1 MLKKTLLFIN
11 GEPPKELPLI
21 DGFQLIACTDGA
33 FHYLKDK
40 KFPLDKLDFISGD
53 FDSHSGMDDKIHKEK
68 FIHTPDQNYTDFHK
82 ALNII
87 LEKGGGEV
95 HVYGASGREQ
105 DHFLGSIH
113 TAYLFKDKLE
123 IVFFDDYSTY
133 FFIPNDFTV
142 RKVKGKTISLLPFP
156 LAENISTSGLYWE
169 LRGESLSLLERVG
182 TRNRAEL
189 QDISV
194 KYEKGN
200 LLLFIEK

>member
-11 GEPPKELPLI
+11 GESPKELPLI

-33 FHYLKDK
+33 FHYLKEK
-40 KFPLDKLDFISGD
+40 SFPLDKLDFISGD
-53 FDSHSGMDDKIHKEK
+53 FDSHSGMDDKIYKEK

-82 ALNII
+82 ALDII

-105 DHFLGSIH
+105 DHFLGNIH
-113 TAYLFKDKLE
+113 TAYLFKDKLD

-133 FFIPNDFTV
+133 FFIPSDFTI

-156 LAENISTSGLYWE
+156 LAENILTKGLHWE
-169 LRGESLSLLERVG
+169 LRGESLSLLKRIG
-182 TRNRAEL
+182 TRNKAEL
-189 QDISV
+189 QEVNI
-194 KYEKGN
+194 KYKKGD

>member
-11 GEPPKELPLI
+11 GEFPKELPLI
-21 DGFQLIACTDGA
+21 DGFQLIICTDGA

-53 FDSHSGMDDKIHKEK
+53 FDSHSGMDDKIYKEK

-82 ALNII
+82 ALDII

-105 DHFLGSIH
+105 DHFLGNIH
-113 TAYLFKDKLE
+113 TAYLFKDKLD

-133 FFIPNDFTV
+133 FFIPNDFTIQ
-142 RKVKGKTISLLPFP
+142 KVKEKTISLLPFP
-156 LAENISTSGLYWE
+156 LAENISTSGLHWE
-169 LRGESLSLLERVG
+169 LRGESLSLLERIG
-182 TRNRAEL
+182 TRNKAEL
-189 QDISV
+189 QEVNI
-194 KYEKGN
+194 KYKKGD

>member
-21 DGFQLIACTDGA
+21 DDFQLIACTDGA
-33 FHYLKDK
+33 FHYLKK
-40 KFPLDKLDFISGD
+40 KNFPLDKLDFISGD
-53 FDSHSGMDDKIHKEK
+53 FDSHLGMDDKIYKEK

-87 LEKGGGEV
+87 LKKGGGEV

-105 DHFLGSIH
+105 DHFLGNIH
-113 TAYLFKDKLE
+113 TAYLFKDKLD

-133 FFIPNDFTV
+133 FFIPNDFTIQ
-142 RKVKGKTISLLPFP
+142 KVKEKTISLLPFP
-156 LAENISTSGLYWE
+156 LAENISTSGLHWE
-169 LRGESLSLLERVG
+169 LRGESLSLLERIG
-182 TRNRAEL
+182 TRNKAER
-189 QDISV
+189 QEVNI
-194 KYEKGN
+194 KYKKGN